1 MSTNHNSKR
10 IVAIAGS
17 ALALSGIGGGLA
29 FAANQPSTQPTT
41 PPITQTQPT
50 TPPMTPVA
58 PASTVDVPTTGD
70 TVDTTSKDALTP
82 GDTVD
87 TTKTDRET
95 ADRLGQE
102 GVENPA
108 AEAAGIESASE
119 PANERGLEPAKG
131 YEDAPGQTVDNQFE
145 GVQ

>member
-10 IVAIAGS
+10 IVAIVGS

-29 FAANQPSTQPTT
+29 FAATQPSTQPT

-50 TPPMTPVA
+50 TPPVTPVA
-58 PASTVDVPTTGD
+58 PASTVDVPTAGD
-70 TVDTTSKDALTP
+70 TVDTTSNDALTP

-87 TTKTDRET
+87 TTKT
-95 ADRLGQE
+95 E
-102 GVENPA
+102 GVENPT
-108 AEAAGIESASE
+108 AEAAGSESASE
-119 PANERGLEPAKG
+119 PASERGLEPAIG
-131 YEDAPGQTVDNQFE
+131 HEDAPGQNVDNQFE

>member
-10 IVAIAGS
+10 IVAIVGS

-29 FAANQPSTQPTT
+29 FAATQPSTQPAT
-41 PPITQTQPT
+41 PPITQTQPP
-50 TPPMTPVA
+50 TPPVTPVA
-58 PASTVDVPTTGD
+58 ASTVDVPT
-70 TVDTTSKDALTP
+70 A

-102 GVENPA
+102 GVENPT
-108 AEAAGIESASE
+108 AEAAGSESASE
-119 PANERGLEPAKG
+119 PASERGLEPAKG
-131 YEDAPGQTVDNQFE
+131 HEDAPGQNVDNQFE